1 MAVRPSGG
9 CEVTA
14 TDRPTG
20 AVTFLFSDIEGS
32 TKAWD
37 TAPAAMPA
45 VLARHDGLLRRA
57 IADNSGYVFAA
68 GGDGFAVAF
77 TRAADAVT
85 AAVDAQ
91 RAVRSESWP
100 EGLPIRVRMAIN
112 TGEVDERDGDYF
124 GPAVNRTARL
134 MSTAHGGQVVLSRR
148 AAELASVL
156 PAGVAVEDRGV
167 HKLKDLEQPESVRE
181 LVIDGESVGSL
192 RTAPVRNDQL
202 PVFRTSFVGR
212 RDELAALAR
221 AAVDHRLVTIVGPG
235 GSGKTRLAVEHALAG
250 STDRRDGA
258 WFVDLTPATGG
269 DLTNV
274 VPTSLGL
281 PAVGDWG
288 PLRDWDAVVVLDNC
302 EHVLDDAAHLI
313 DRLLDA
319 CGDLS
324 VVATSREGLAV
335 PGELL
340 FPVGSLSVPDDPT
353 ATAPSGAVRLF
364 LDRAR
369 LCDASFSPTDQDL
382 ADIETLCEQLDGLPL
397 AIELAA
403 ARVDR
408 YRITE
413 LAASLFDG
421 GADRRDRRRIER
433 HRGLDATI
441 GWSADL
447 LDAGARTVLRLLSV
461 FDGGFSAD
469 AAAAVTT
476 GDGMANSSVRSH
488 LNALVDQS
496 MVQTTLTTRGTGY
509 NLLATIR
516 AFAAR
521 ELEASGDGDAVRT
534 RHVEWVLHWS
544 RGRTMDLSNPGWFSD
559 TSEIDNQRSALWQA
573 IESGGVGTAC
583 DLLAECIGCLL
594 SAGLLVEAGE
604 MVARLSELVDDEF
617 AAQDKLTTCG
627 MGIAEL
633 SGDFGRSHAVAE
645 QIRHDDRD
653 LRHWYVASAFVVH
666 HFAASD
672 PRQASTVLDELE
684 RRSGVVP
691 LSSYLRAEI
700 ALGEARFADA
710 TEAIF
715 SAFGV
720 EGVDGVARAV
730 TALGSVDPI
739 TLVDLAIA
747 LRVQGLEESELI
759 VDVLADETQP
769 YFSADVPLL
778 RAVVG
783 CGSSALHATVGNL
796 REAQALVHRFAPP
809 LADRDCVVSGA
820 FVAAEI
826 GRHDVAAEALAITQG
841 MPQRT
846 LSAFGLR
853 KHLRP
858 RVRHELGEEGWRAAV
873 AAGAGRTPPETL
885 DWLSERLAG

>member
-1 MAVRPSGG
+1 M
-9 CEVTA
+9 VT
-14 TDRPTG
+14 TTIRPTG

-32 TKAWD
+32 TRAWD
-37 TAPAAMPA
+37 TAPTVMPS
-45 VLARHDGLLRRA
+45 VLARHDDLVRRA
-57 IADNSGYVFAA
+57 MAHNSGYVFAT

-77 TRAADAVT
+77 ARAADAIA

-91 RAVRSESWP
+91 RAIRSEAWP
-100 EGLPIRVRMAIN
+100 PGLPIRVRMAIN

-134 MSTAHGGQVVLSRR
+134 MSTAHGGQVVVSRR
-148 AAELASVL
+148 TAELASVL
-156 PAGVAVEDRGV
+156 PTGVALQDRGV
-167 HKLKDLEQPESVRE
+167 HKLKDLEQPESVQE

-202 PVFRTSFVGR
+202 PVYRTSFVGR
-212 RDELAALAR
+212 RAELTTLAG
-221 AAVDHRLVTIVGPG
+221 AVADHRLVTIVGPG
-235 GSGKTRLAVEHALAG
+235 GSGKTRLAVEHALAVSAG
-250 STDRRDGA
+250 HRDGA

-269 DLTNV
+269 DLTNLV
-274 VPTSLGL
+274 LAGLGL

-288 PLRDWDAVVVLDNC
+288 PLRNWEAVVVLDNC
-302 EHVLDDAAHLI
+302 EHVLDDAADLA

-319 CGDLS
+319 CVDLS
-324 VVATSREGLAV
+324 VVATSREALAV

-340 FPVGSLSVPDDPT
+340 FAVGSLGTPADRT
-353 ATAPSGAVRLF
+353 GAAPSGAARLF

-369 LCDASFSPTDQDL
+369 LCDPSFAPTDEDL
-382 ADIETLCEQLDGLPL
+382 ADIEILCAQLDGLPL

-408 YRITE
+408 YRISE

-447 LDAGARTVLRLLSV
+447 LDAGARTVLRRLAV

-469 AAAAVTT
+469 AAIAVTA
-476 GDGMANSSVRSH
+476 GDSVGVASVRSE

-496 MVQTTLTTRGTGY
+496 LVQTTVTARGTRY
-509 NLLATIR
+509 SLLATIR

-521 ELEASGDGDAVRT
+521 ELEASGEADAVRT
-534 RHVEWVLHWS
+534 RHVDWVLDWS
-544 RGRTMDLSNPGWFSD
+544 RGRTMGISNPGWISD
-559 TSEIDNQRSALWQA
+559 TSEIDNQRGALWQA
-573 IESGGVGTAC
+573 INSGDVGTAV

-594 SAGLLVEAGE
+594 SAGLLYEAGE
-604 MVARLSELVDDEF
+604 MLGRLNELIGDNIAD
-617 AAQDKLTTCG
+617 QDKLDVCD
-627 MGIAEL
+627 MGLAEI
-633 SGDFGRSHAVAE
+633 SGDFERSHAIAE
-645 QIRHDDRD
+645 RIRHDDRD
-653 LRHWYVASAFVVH
+653 LRHWYVASAFIIH
-666 HFAASD
+666 HFAAAD
-672 PRQASTVLDELE
+672 PRQATIVLDELE
-684 RRSGVVP
+684 ERSGIVP
-691 LSSYLRAEI
+691 MSSYLRAEI

-710 TEAIF
+710 ADAIF
-715 SAFGV
+715 AAFGV
-720 EGVDGVARAV
+720 DGVDGVARAV
-730 TALGSVDPI
+730 TASGSVDPI

-747 LRVQGLEESELI
+747 LRVHGLEESELI
-759 VDVLADETQP
+759 VDVLADETSP
-769 YFSADVPLL
+769 YFSAYVPLL

-783 CGSSALHATVGNL
+783 CRSSRSETIIGNL
-796 REAQALVHRFAPP
+796 REAQTLVRRFAPP

-820 FVAAEI
+820 FVAAEL
-826 GRHDVAAEALAITQG
+826 GRHDVAAEALAVTRG

-858 RVRHELGEEGWRAAV
+858 RLRQELGEEDWQAAV
-873 AAGAGRTPPETL
+873 AAGAGRTPRATL
-885 DWLSERLAG
+885 DRLIEQLAD

>member
-1 MAVRPSGG
+1 M
-9 CEVTA
+9 T
-14 TDRPTG
+14 TTLRPTG

-37 TAPAAMPA
+37 TAPAAMPS
-45 VLARHDGLLRRA
+45 VLARHDDLLRGA
-57 IADNSGYVFAA
+57 IAHNSGYVFAT

-77 TRAADAVT
+77 TRAADAVA

-91 RAVRSESWP
+91 RAVRSEAWP
-100 EGLPIRVRMAIN
+100 AGLPIRVRMAIN

-134 MSTAHGGQVVLSRR
+134 MSTAHGGQVVVSRR
-148 AAELASVL
+148 TAELASVL
-156 PAGVAVEDRGV
+156 PAGVAWQDRGV
-167 HKLKDLEQPESVRE
+167 HKLKDLQQPESVQE

-192 RTAPVRNDQL
+192 RTAPVRNDRL

-212 RDELAALAR
+212 REELAALAR
-221 AAVDHRLVTIVGPG
+221 TVVDHRLVTIVGPG
-235 GSGKTRLAVEHALAG
+235 GSGKTRLAVEHALAVSSG
-250 STDRRDGA
+250 RRDGA
-258 WFVDLTPATGG
+258 WFVDLTPVMGG
-269 DLTNV
+269 DLANV
-274 VPTSLGL
+274 VLTSLGL

-302 EHVLDDAAHLI
+302 EHVLDDAADLV

-319 CGDLS
+319 CVDLS

-340 FPVGSLSVPDDPT
+340 VAVGSLGALDDPT
-353 ATAPSGAVRLF
+353 DAALSGAARLF

-369 LCDASFSPTDQDL
+369 LCDPSFAPTAEDL
-382 ADIETLCEQLDGLPL
+382 VDIETLCTQLDGLPL

-421 GADRRDRRRIER
+421 GTDRRDRRRIER

-447 LDAGARTVLRLLSV
+447 LDAGTRTVLRRLSV

-469 AAAAVTT
+469 AATAVTA
-476 GDGMANSSVRSH
+476 GDGVVAGSVRSE

-496 MVQTTLTTRGTGY
+496 MVQTTLTARGTRY
-509 NLLATIR
+509 SLLATIR
-516 AFAAR
+516 AFAVR
-521 ELEASGDGDAVRT
+521 ELEASGEGDAVRT
-534 RHVEWVLHWS
+534 RHVDWVLDWS
-544 RGRTMDLSNPGWFSD
+544 RGRTMDLSNPGWSSD
-559 TSEIDNQRSALWQA
+559 TSEIDNQRGALRQA
-573 IESGGVGTAC
+573 IDSGDVSTAV

-604 MVARLSELVDDEF
+604 TLGRLSELVGDDISD
-617 AAQDKLTTCG
+617 QDRLALCG
-627 MGIAEL
+627 MGLAEI
-633 SGDFGRSHAVAE
+633 SGDFEHSHATAE
-645 QIRHDDRD
+645 RIRHDDRD
-653 LRHWYVASAFVVH
+653 LRHWYIASAFVIH
-666 HFAASD
+666 HFAAAD
-672 PRQASTVLDELE
+672 PRQASIVLDELE
-684 RRSGVVP
+684 DRSGVVP

-700 ALGEARFADA
+700 ALGQARFADA
-710 TEAIF
+710 ADAIF

-720 EGVDGVARAV
+720 DGVDGVARAV

-739 TLVDLAIA
+739 TLVDLTIA

-759 VDVLADETQP
+759 VDVLADETPP
-769 YFSADVPLL
+769 YFSAYVPLL

-783 CGSSALHATVGNL
+783 CGSSRLETTIGNL
-796 REAQALVHRFAPP
+796 REAQTLVRRFAPP

-820 FVAAEI
+820 FVAAEL
-826 GRHDVAAEALAITQG
+826 GRHDVAAEALAITRG
-841 MPQRT
+841 KPQRT

-853 KHLRP
+853 KQLRP
-858 RVRHELGEEGWRAAV
+858 RLREELGEEGWHAAV
-873 AAGAGRTPPETL
+873 AAGEGRTPEATL
-885 DWLSERLAG
+885 DWLIEQLAD